1 MFCTFFWGKQKSSSQ
16 WLYSYK
22 IELPHQFVQ
31 WRELC
36 AFKIH
41 AADRTD
47 YTSNVEHSLSLA
59 WFCFSHLTYGYYELE
74 DRHTLESYG
83 IGEGATIRLSPD
95 NAESGKAYCIYIQRT
110 EEELFPVWVKASD
123 TIGSLKTRLMNSI
136 EFDGLWKGQHLIF
149 NQQQLEDGYKF
160 SDYNIQ
166 ESTIIHFRW
175 EMVFLISV
183 TATLD

>member
-1 MFCTFFWGKQKSSSQ
+1 M
-16 WLYSYK
+16 
-22 IELPHQFVQ
+22 
-31 WRELC
+31 
-36 AFKIH
+36 
-41 AADRTD
+41 
-47 YTSNVEHSLSLA
+47 
-59 WFCFSHLTYGYYELE
+59 TYGYYELE

-95 NAESGKAYCIYIQRT
+95 NAESDKAYCIYIQRTEEEGT

-136 EFDGLWKGQHLIF
+136 EFDGPWKGQHLIF

-175 EMVFLISV
+175 ETVFLISV
-183 TATLD
+183 TATLDRYGREERIRLEVTGNETIGNLKARLWEGGLIQHCKKIQSKLVS